1 MFDKS
6 EVAELAQLVNELR
19 RYKQRLEDA
28 KRVLINEI
36 NAFKE
41 DVVNREPE

>member
-1 MFDKS
+1 MYDKS
-6 EVAELAQLVNELR
+6 EVAELAQLVDELR

-28 KRVLINEI
+28 KRELINEI

-41 DVVNREPE
+41 DAVNRESE

>member
-1 MFDKS
+1 MYDKS
-6 EVAELAQLVNELR
+6 EVAELAQLVDELR
-19 RYKQRLEDA
+19 RYKRRLEDA

-41 DVVNREPE
+41 EADNRELP

>member
-1 MFDKS
+1 MHDKT
-6 EVAELAQLVNELR
+6 EVAELARLVDELR
-19 RYKQRLEDA
+19 RYKRQLEDA

-41 DVVNREPE
+41 EAVNKSN